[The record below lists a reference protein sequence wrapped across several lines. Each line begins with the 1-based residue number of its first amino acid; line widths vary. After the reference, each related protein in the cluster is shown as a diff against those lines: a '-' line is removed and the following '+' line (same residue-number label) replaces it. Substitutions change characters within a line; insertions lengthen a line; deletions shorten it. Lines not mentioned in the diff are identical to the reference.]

1 LLIALSRWG
10 LPVSTGSWITGPAPP
25 GPIPPNPIPPYP
37 LSYALLAIAE
47 LTEILVVR
55 MDKPIV
61 AAMNIGSL
69 LFIENNSL
77 LWYIRSAKQQLVRI

>member
-1 LLIALSRWG
+1 LLCLGGDYQYLLVLGLLAL
-10 LPVSTGSWITGPAPP
+10 LALGPFLQ
-25 GPIPPNPIPPYP
+25 IPF
-37 LSYALLAIAE
+37 LHTHFRALLAIAE